1 MNKLKKVAITL
12 AVILFILT
20 NIKYSLGVTG
30 KITAETIRIR
40 AEATTD
46 SKIIEIGNAGEK
58 VDIVGVE
65 GDWYKVSFKG
75 KTGYIYKDYLTPDGE
90 VKTSDKTNEN
100 SSETNQTPEAST
112 TPETSTAPEATP
124 SETPTQTPTETTND
138 KAMELGNVV
147 NKETSAYLL
156 PNFTSTKIEKVN
168 KDQEIKLITTMANW
182 AKIEINEKEAWIPKT
197 FLMKEVS
204 VETNKTTEQQPEKT
218 TEEKTN
224 EQQQQQQP
232 EQTTQ
237 PAVNKAAYIS
247 SNASAHFR
255 SGPSTSSQ
263 SLGKLPKNTK
273 ITITGE
279 ENGWYKVSYN
289 GKEGYISKSLVT
301 EGEPPATT
309 SSRSQEEPRSATTTT
324 AQASSN
330 NVVQVAESYEGS
342 RYVSGGSSPSG
353 FDCSGFTQYV
363 YGKCGITL
371 SRTSYTQAT
380 QGTAVGKSELQPG
393 DLLLFHYYGSSSIGH
408 VGIYVGNGKF
418 IHAANSNRG
427 VVYDSIE
434 SGYYADN
441 YAGARRL

>member
-1 MNKLKKVAITL
+1 MNKLKKVAIAL

-58 VDIVGVE
+58 VDIVGLE

-90 VKTSDKTNEN
+90 VTPSDQTNEN
-100 SSETNQTPEAST
+100 TSDATQSPETSP
-112 TPETSTAPEATP
+112 TPETTP
-124 SETPTQTPTETTND
+124 SETPTQTTND

-182 AKIEINEKEAWIPKT
+182 AKIEINQKEAWIPKT

-204 VETNKTTEQQPEKT
+204 VETTKPTEQQPEET
-218 TEEKTN
+218 TETQPET
-224 EQQQQQQP
+224 QQP

-237 PAVNKAAYIS
+237 PAVSKAAYIS

>member
-58 VDIVGVE
+58 VDIVGLE

-90 VKTSDKTNEN
+90 VTSSNQTNEN
-100 SSETNQTPEAST
+100 TSDATQSPETST
-112 TPETSTAPEATP
+112 TPETTP
-124 SETPTQTPTETTND
+124 SETPTQTTND

-182 AKIEINEKEAWIPKT
+182 AKIEINQKEAWIPKT

-204 VETNKTTEQQPEKT
+204 VETTKPTEQQPEET
-218 TEEKTN
+218 TETQPEK
-224 EQQQQQQP
+224 QQP

-237 PAVNKAAYIS
+237 PAVSKAAYIS

>member
-58 VDIVGVE
+58 VDIVGLE

-90 VKTSDKTNEN
+90 VTSSNQTNEN
-100 SSETNQTPEAST
+100 TSDATQSPETST
-112 TPETSTAPEATP
+112 TPETTP
-124 SETPTQTPTETTND
+124 SETPTQTTND

-182 AKIEINEKEAWIPKT
+182 AKIEINQKEAWIPKT

-204 VETNKTTEQQPEKT
+204 VETTKPTEQQPEET
-218 TEEKTN
+218 TETQPET
-224 EQQQQQQP
+224 QQP
-232 EQTTQ
+232 EQTIQ
-237 PAVNKAAYIS
+237 PAVSKAAYIS

>member
-1 MNKLKKVAITL
+1 MNKLKKVAIAL

-58 VDIVGVE
+58 VDIVGLE

-90 VKTSDKTNEN
+90 VTPSNQTNEN
-100 SSETNQTPEAST
+100 TSDVTQSPETST
-112 TPETSTAPEATP
+112 TPETTP
-124 SETPTQTPTETTND
+124 SETPTQTTND

-182 AKIEINEKEAWIPKT
+182 AKIEINQKEAWIPKT

-204 VETNKTTEQQPEKT
+204 VETTKPTEQQPEET
-218 TEEKTN
+218 TETQPET
-224 EQQQQQQP
+224 QQP

-237 PAVNKAAYIS
+237 PAVSKAAYIS

>member
-58 VDIVGVE
+58 VDILGLE
-65 GDWYKVSFKG
+65 GDWYKVSFKD

-90 VKTSDKTNEN
+90 VTTSDKSNEN
-100 SSETNQTPEAST
+100 TSDTTQSPEAST
-112 TPETSTAPEATP
+112 TPETSVAP
-124 SETPTQTPTETTND
+124 SETPTQTTND

-182 AKIEINEKEAWIPKT
+182 AKIEINQKEAWIPKT

-204 VETNKTTEQQPEKT
+204 VETTKPTEQQPEET
-218 TEEKTN
+218 TETQPES
-224 EQQQQQQP
+224 QQP

-237 PAVNKAAYIS
+237 PAVNKAGYIS

-330 NVVQVAESYEGS
+330 NVVQVAESYAGS

-363 YGKCGITL
+363 YGKCGVTL

-380 QGTAVGKSELQPG
+380 QGTAVNKSELQPG

>member
-1 MNKLKKVAITL
+1 MNKLKKVAIAL

-58 VDIVGVE
+58 VDIVGLE
-65 GDWYKVSFKG
+65 GDWYKVSFKN

-90 VKTSDKTNEN
+90 VTTSDKSNEN
-100 SSETNQTPEAST
+100 TSDATQSPEAST
-112 TPETSTAPEATP
+112 TPETTP
-124 SETPTQTPTETTND
+124 SETLTETTND

-147 NKETSAYLL
+147 NKETLVYLL

-182 AKIEINEKEAWIPKT
+182 AKIEINQKEAWIPKT

-204 VETNKTTEQQPEKT
+204 VETNKT

-279 ENGWYKVSYN
+279 KNGWYKVSYN
-289 GKEGYISKSLVT
+289 GKDGYISKSLVT

-324 AQASSN
+324 TTSASSN
-330 NVVQVAESYEGS
+330 SVVQVAESYAGS
-342 RYVSGGSSPSG
+342 KYVSGGSSPSG

-380 QGTAVGKSELQPG
+380 QGTAVNKSELQPG

>member
-58 VDIVGVE
+58 VDIVGLE

-182 AKIEINEKEAWIPKT
+182 AKIEINQKEAWIPKT

-204 VETNKTTEQQPEKT
+204 VETTKPTEQQPEET
-218 TEEKTN
+218 TETQPET
-224 EQQQQQQP
+224 QQP

-237 PAVNKAAYIS
+237 PAVNKAGYIS

-324 AQASSN
+324 QASSN
-330 NVVQVAESYEGS
+330 NVVQVAESYAGS

-363 YGKCGITL
+363 YGKCGVTL

-380 QGTAVGKSELQPG
+380 QGTAVNKSELQPG

>member
-12 AVILFILT
+12 AVILFVLT

-58 VDIVGVE
+58 VDIVGLE

-90 VKTSDKTNEN
+90 VTPSDQTNEN
-100 SSETNQTPEAST
+100 TSAATQSPETST
-112 TPETSTAPEATP
+112 TPETTP
-124 SETPTQTPTETTND
+124 SETPTQTTND

-182 AKIEINEKEAWIPKT
+182 AKIEINQKEAWIPKT

-204 VETNKTTEQQPEKT
+204 VETTKPTEQQPEET
-218 TEEKTN
+218 TETQPET
-224 EQQQQQQP
+224 QQP

-237 PAVNKAAYIS
+237 PAVSKAAYIS

>member
-58 VDIVGVE
+58 VDILGLE

-90 VKTSDKTNEN
+90 VTTSDQTEN
-100 SSETNQTPEAST
+100 TSDTTQSPEAST
-112 TPETSTAPEATP
+112 TPETSVAP
-124 SETPTQTPTETTND
+124 SETPTQTTND

-182 AKIEINEKEAWIPKT
+182 AKIEINQKEAWIPKT

-204 VETNKTTEQQPEKT
+204 VETTKPTEQQPEET
-218 TEEKTN
+218 TETQPETQP
-224 EQQQQQQP
+224 ETQQP

-237 PAVNKAAYIS
+237 PAVNKAGYIS

-309 SSRSQEEPRSATTTT
+309 SSRSQEEPRSATTPT

-330 NVVQVAESYEGS
+330 NVVQVAESYAGS

-363 YGKCGITL
+363 YGKCGVTL

-380 QGTAVGKSELQPG
+380 QGTAVNKSELQPG

>member
-1 MNKLKKVAITL
+1 MNRLKKVAIVL
-12 AVILFILT
+12 AIILFILANT
-20 NIKYSLGVTG
+20 KYSFGVTG

-46 SKIIEIGNAGEK
+46 SKIIEIGNAGES
-58 VDIVGVE
+58 VEIIGLE
-65 GDWYKVSFKG
+65 GDWYKVRYKE
-75 KTGYIYKDYLTPDGE
+75 KTGFIYKDYLEPNGDVTTASSSSDITE
-90 VKTSDKTNEN
+90 VPSQTVEEPSDN
-100 SSETNQTPEAST
+100 
-112 TPETSTAPEATP
+112 
-124 SETPTQTPTETTND
+124 
-138 KAMELGNVV
+138 KAMELSNVV
-147 NKETSAYLL
+147 NKETSLYLL
-156 PNFTSTKIEKVN
+156 PSFTSVKIEQIN

-182 AKIEINEKEAWIPKT
+182 AKIEFNKKEAWIPKT

-204 VETNKTTEQQPEKT
+204 VETSKTVEQQQEEQPITVPEEQQPSVS
-218 TEEKTN
+218 
-224 EQQQQQQP
+224 
-232 EQTTQ
+232 TQ
-237 PAVNKAAYIS
+237 PSVNKAAYIS

-255 SGPSTSSQ
+255 SGPSTSTQ
-263 SLGKLPKNTK
+263 SLDKLPKNTR

-279 ENGWYKVSYN
+279 ENDWYKVSYN
-289 GKEGYISKSLVT
+289 GKNGYISKSLVT

-309 SSRSQEEPRSATTTT
+309 SSRSQEEPRTVTSSTEANI
-324 AQASSN
+324 QSSSN
-330 NVVQVAESYEGS
+330 NVVQVAETYIGS

-380 QGTAVGKSELQPG
+380 QGTSVNKSELQPG

-408 VGIYVGNGKF
+408 VGIYVGDGKF

-427 VVYDSIE
+427 VVYDSII

-441 YAGARRL
+441 YAGARRLQ

>member
-58 VDIVGVE
+58 VDIVGLE
-65 GDWYKVSFKG
+65 GDWYKVIFKN

-90 VKTSDKTNEN
+90 VTTSDKSNEN
-100 SSETNQTPEAST
+100 TSDATQSPEVST
-112 TPETSTAPEATP
+112 TPETTP
-124 SETPTQTPTETTND
+124 SETPTETTND

-147 NKETSAYLL
+147 NKETLVYLL

-182 AKIEINEKEAWIPKT
+182 AKIEINQKEAWIPKT

-273 ITITGE
+273 ITIKGE

-289 GKEGYISKSLVT
+289 GKDGYISKSLVT

-309 SSRSQEEPRSATTTT
+309 SSRSQEEPRSATTTS
-324 AQASSN
+324 ASSN
-330 NVVQVAESYEGS
+330 SVVQVAESYAGS
-342 RYVSGGSSPSG
+342 KYVSGGSSPSG

-380 QGTAVGKSELQPG
+380 QGTAVNKSELQPG

>member
-100 SSETNQTPEAST
+100 SSETNQTPEASI

-289 GKEGYISKSLVT
+289 GKDGYISKSLVT

-309 SSRSQEEPRSATTTT
+309 SSRSQEEPRSATTTS
-324 AQASSN
+324 ASSN
-330 NVVQVAESYEGS
+330 SVVQVAESYAGS
-342 RYVSGGSSPSG
+342 KYVSGGSSPSG

-380 QGTAVGKSELQPG
+380 QGTAVNKSELQPG

>member
-58 VDIVGVE
+58 VDIVGLE

-112 TPETSTAPEATP
+112 TPETTP
-124 SETPTQTPTETTND
+124 SETPTQTTND

-182 AKIEINEKEAWIPKT
+182 AKIEINQKEAWIPKT

-204 VETNKTTEQQPEKT
+204 VETTKPTEQQPEET
-218 TEEKTN
+218 TETQPETQP
-224 EQQQQQQP
+224 ETQQP

-237 PAVNKAAYIS
+237 PAVNKAGYIS

-330 NVVQVAESYEGS
+330 NVVQVAESYAGS

-363 YGKCGITL
+363 YGKCGVTL

-380 QGTAVGKSELQPG
+380 QGTAVNKSELQPG

>member
-58 VDIVGVE
+58 VDILGLE
-65 GDWYKVSFKG
+65 GDWYKVSFKD

-90 VKTSDKTNEN
+90 VTTSDQTNEN
-100 SSETNQTPEAST
+100 TSDATQSPEAST
-112 TPETSTAPEATP
+112 TPEATP
-124 SETPTQTPTETTND
+124 SETPTQTTND

-182 AKIEINEKEAWIPKT
+182 AKIEINQKEAWIPKT

-204 VETNKTTEQQPEKT
+204 VETTKPTEQQPEET
-218 TEEKTN
+218 TETQPET
-224 EQQQQQQP
+224 QQP

-237 PAVNKAAYIS
+237 PAVSKAAYIS

-324 AQASSN
+324 TQASSN
-330 NVVQVAESYEGS
+330 NIVQVAESYAGS

-380 QGTAVGKSELQPG
+380 QGTAVSKSELQPG

>member
-1 MNKLKKVAITL
+1 MNKLKKVAITI

-58 VDIVGVE
+58 VDIVGLE

-112 TPETSTAPEATP
+112 TPETSTAPETTP

-182 AKIEINEKEAWIPKT
+182 AKIEINQKEAWIPKT

-204 VETNKTTEQQPEKT
+204 VETTKPTEQQPEET
-218 TEEKTN
+218 TETQPET
-224 EQQQQQQP
+224 QQP

-237 PAVNKAAYIS
+237 PAVNKAGYIS

-324 AQASSN
+324 QASSN
-330 NVVQVAESYEGS
+330 NVVQVAESYAGS

-363 YGKCGITL
+363 YGKCGVTL

-380 QGTAVGKSELQPG
+380 QGTAVNKSELQPG

>member
-58 VDIVGVE
+58 VDIVGLE

-90 VKTSDKTNEN
+90 VTPSDQTNEN
-100 SSETNQTPEAST
+100 TSDATQSPETST
-112 TPETSTAPEATP
+112 TPETTP
-124 SETPTQTPTETTND
+124 SETPTQTTND

-182 AKIEINEKEAWIPKT
+182 AKIEINQKEAWIPKT

-204 VETNKTTEQQPEKT
+204 VETTKPTEQQPEET
-218 TEEKTN
+218 TETQPEK
-224 EQQQQQQP
+224 QQP

-237 PAVNKAAYIS
+237 PAVSKAAYIS

-309 SSRSQEEPRSATTTT
+309 SSRSQEEPRNTTPAT
-324 AQASSN
+324 QASSS
-330 NVVQVAESYEGS
+330 NVVQVAESYAGS

-363 YGKCGITL
+363 YGKCGVTL

-380 QGTAVGKSELQPG
+380 QGTAVSKSELQPG

>member
-1 MNKLKKVAITL
+1 MNKLKKVAIAL

-58 VDIVGVE
+58 VDIVGLE
-65 GDWYKVSFKG
+65 GDWYKVSFKN

-90 VKTSDKTNEN
+90 VTTSDKSNEN
-100 SSETNQTPEAST
+100 TSDATQSPEVST
-112 TPETSTAPEATP
+112 TPETTP
-124 SETPTQTPTETTND
+124 SETPTQTTND

-182 AKIEINEKEAWIPKT
+182 AKIEINQKEAWIPKT

-204 VETNKTTEQQPEKT
+204 VETTKPTEQQPEET
-218 TEEKTN
+218 TETQPET
-224 EQQQQQQP
+224 QQP

-237 PAVNKAAYIS
+237 PAVNKAGYIS

-330 NVVQVAESYEGS
+330 NVVQVAESYAGS

-363 YGKCGITL
+363 YGKCGVTL

-380 QGTAVGKSELQPG
+380 QGTAVNKSELQPG

>member
-58 VDIVGVE
+58 VDILGLE

-90 VKTSDKTNEN
+90 VTTSDQTEN
-100 SSETNQTPEAST
+100 TSDTTQSPEAST
-112 TPETSTAPEATP
+112 TPETSVAP
-124 SETPTQTPTETTND
+124 SETPTQTTND

-182 AKIEINEKEAWIPKT
+182 AKIEINQKEAWIPKT

-204 VETNKTTEQQPEKT
+204 VETTKPTEQQPEET
-218 TEEKTN
+218 TETQPETQP
-224 EQQQQQQP
+224 ETQQP

-237 PAVNKAAYIS
+237 PAVNKAGYIS

-330 NVVQVAESYEGS
+330 NVVQVAESYAGS

-363 YGKCGITL
+363 YGKCGVTL

-380 QGTAVGKSELQPG
+380 QGTAVNKSELQPG

>member
-58 VDIVGVE
+58 VDIVGLE

-112 TPETSTAPEATP
+112 TPETSTAPETTP

-182 AKIEINEKEAWIPKT
+182 AKIEINQKEAWIPKT

-204 VETNKTTEQQPEKT
+204 VETTKPTEQQPEET
-218 TEEKTN
+218 TETQPETQP
-224 EQQQQQQP
+224 ETQQP

-237 PAVNKAAYIS
+237 PAVNKAGYIS

-330 NVVQVAESYEGS
+330 NVVQVAESYAGS

-363 YGKCGITL
+363 YGKCGVTL

-380 QGTAVGKSELQPG
+380 QGTAVNKSELQPG

>member
-20 NIKYSLGVTG
+20 HIKYSLGVTG

-58 VDIVGVE
+58 VDIVGLE

-90 VKTSDKTNEN
+90 VTPSDQTNEN
-100 SSETNQTPEAST
+100 TSDATQSPETST
-112 TPETSTAPEATP
+112 TPETTP
-124 SETPTQTPTETTND
+124 SETPTQTTND

-182 AKIEINEKEAWIPKT
+182 AKIEINQKEAWIPKT

-204 VETNKTTEQQPEKT
+204 VETTKPTEQQPEET
-218 TEEKTN
+218 TETQPEK
-224 EQQQQQQP
+224 QQP

-237 PAVNKAAYIS
+237 PAVSKAAYIS

-309 SSRSQEEPRSATTTT
+309 SSRSQEEPRNTTPAT
-324 AQASSN
+324 QASSS
-330 NVVQVAESYEGS
+330 NVVQVAESYAGS

-363 YGKCGITL
+363 YGKCGVTL

-380 QGTAVGKSELQPG
+380 QGTAVSKSELQPG

>member
-58 VDIVGVE
+58 VDIVGLE

-112 TPETSTAPEATP
+112 TPETSTAPETTP

-182 AKIEINEKEAWIPKT
+182 AKIEINQKEAWIPKT

-204 VETNKTTEQQPEKT
+204 VETTKPTEQQPEET
-218 TEEKTN
+218 TETQPETQP
-224 EQQQQQQP
+224 ETQQP

-237 PAVNKAAYIS
+237 PAVNKAGYIS

-324 AQASSN
+324 TQASSN
-330 NVVQVAESYEGS
+330 NVVQVAESYAGS

-353 FDCSGFTQYV
+353 FDCSGFTQWV
-363 YGKCGITL
+363 YRQNGIYIP
-371 SRTSYTQAT
+371 RTSSEQKA
-380 QGTAVGKSELQPG
+380 AAKKVVSLSELEVG
-393 DLLLFHYYGSSSIGH
+393 DILWRSGH
-408 VGIYVGNGKF
+408 VGIYIGNGQYVHAPHTGDVVKVSSGVGKF
-418 IHAANSNRG
+418 TCGLR
-427 VVYDSIE
+427 YQ
-434 SGYYADN
+434 
-441 YAGARRL
+441 

>member
-58 VDIVGVE
+58 VDIVGLE

-90 VKTSDKTNEN
+90 VTPSDQTNEN
-100 SSETNQTPEAST
+100 TSDATQSPETST
-112 TPETSTAPEATP
+112 TPETTP
-124 SETPTQTPTETTND
+124 SETPTQTTND

-182 AKIEINEKEAWIPKT
+182 AKIEINQKEAWIPKT

-204 VETNKTTEQQPEKT
+204 VETTKPTEQQPEET
-218 TEEKTN
+218 TETQPEK
-224 EQQQQQQP
+224 QQP

-237 PAVNKAAYIS
+237 PAVSKAAYIS

>member
-1 MNKLKKVAITL
+1 MSKLKKVAITL

-58 VDIVGVE
+58 VDIVGLE

-112 TPETSTAPEATP
+112 TPETSTAPETTP

-182 AKIEINEKEAWIPKT
+182 AKIEINQKEAWIPKT

-204 VETNKTTEQQPEKT
+204 VETTKPTEQQPEET
-218 TEEKTN
+218 TETQPET
-224 EQQQQQQP
+224 QQP

-237 PAVNKAAYIS
+237 PAVNKAGYIS

-324 AQASSN
+324 QASSN
-330 NVVQVAESYEGS
+330 NVVQVAESYAGS

-363 YGKCGITL
+363 YGKCGVTL

-380 QGTAVGKSELQPG
+380 QGTAVNKSELQPG

>member
-1 MNKLKKVAITL
+1 MNKLKKVAIAL

-58 VDIVGVE
+58 VDIVGLE
-65 GDWYKVSFKG
+65 GDWYKVSFKN

-90 VKTSDKTNEN
+90 VTTSDKSNEN
-100 SSETNQTPEAST
+100 TSDATQSPEAST
-112 TPETSTAPEATP
+112 TP
-124 SETPTQTPTETTND
+124 ETTND

-147 NKETSAYLL
+147 NKETLVYLL

-182 AKIEINEKEAWIPKT
+182 AKIEINQKGAWIPKT

-224 EQQQQQQP
+224 EQQQQP

-289 GKEGYISKSLVT
+289 GKDGYISKSLVT

-324 AQASSN
+324 TTSASSN
-330 NVVQVAESYEGS
+330 SVVQVAESYAGS
-342 RYVSGGSSPSG
+342 KYVSGGSSPSG

-371 SRTSYTQAT
+371 SRTSYTQAI
-380 QGTAVGKSELQPG
+380 QGTAVNKSELQPG